1 MILALLLSLPAQA
14 IDLKFWGVG
23 PTIGT
28 MAIPPNYPL
37 AIPANAED
45 ADGTALIPKVKGDVE
60 IGARG
65 VAYPTGSGRLAA
77 RAVLGFG
84 TKKWNRQ
91 ELVLGYDHALVK
103 EGDFQLLL
111 GGGIGAGTEKFHSTA
126 EGDEAFL
133 RTNYFPLRVEL
144 DALLRDRTRAYEFGL
159 YGAFHIVGDQTWYDQ
174 PGDTDPTSGSEA
186 ANTIFGAA
194 GVAGGSYASLGAEA
208 RVYFGDFKS
217 RQKNGGKKKR
227 KG

>member
-1 MILALLLSLPAQA
+1 MILSLLLALPAQA

-23 PTIGT
+23 PTLGT
-28 MAIPPNYPL
+28 MAIPTGYPV

-45 ADGTALIPKVKGDVE
+45 ADGNPLVAKVKGDVE
-60 IGARG
+60 VGVRA
-65 VAYPTGSGRLAA
+65 VAYPSASGRIAG
-77 RAVLGFG
+77 RAILGFG
-84 TKKWNRQ
+84 TQKWNRQ
-91 ELVLGYDHALVK
+91 ELVVGYDQAIVK

-126 EGDEAFL
+126 ADEGFL

-159 YGAFHIVGDQTWYDQ
+159 YGTFHIVGDQSWYDQ

-194 GVAGGSYASLGAEA
+194 GVAGGSYLSIGAEA

-217 RQKNGGKKKR
+217 RQKSGGKKKT
-227 KG
+227 KK